1 MVKSHSLDSLPRNH
15 VRKVALPYLIRDRE
29 YLRHI
34 NKKGPFE
41 NDDLRSIFLATPLQT
56 YWAIDD
62 GGFRDG
68 PVCSRAAVIDRDP
81 ENGKLRTGARFQ
93 SCGIGKNVYSY
104 WPSEPGLGPESAPE
118 DFETDAF
125 IQVSPFATVLK
136 TLDFF
141 EGPQVLGRRIS
152 WAFPSNQLL
161 IFPRAG
167 EMKDAFYER
176 KTGSLQFYYHH
187 SAKGHVVY
195 TSLSH
200 DIVVHETTHAI
211 LDAIA
216 PDLYNATTTES
227 LALHEAIADLSS
239 IAQILTNRMM
249 LFSAQNLT
257 SSIISPPEVL
267 SQIAEEFGSDFRLRG
282 GMNFLRRMK
291 NKRTLDPSDR
301 GTDEF
306 GIPNRPDLTN
316 AHDVSQVLSGAVYAI
331 FEKRMNAVLLS
342 PEQRNRN
349 GLPMELEDTFYPVA
363 CRISHMVFRALDY
376 LPPGEATFG
385 DYGRAFLAA
394 AAATFSRPQ
403 KEERWLLEEFLSRK
417 IVDSE
422 VEMEI
427 RRDFS
432 ADELRENDLRR
443 LAGDKKAAKSFAE
456 KYRGLLGIPSK
467 SKFNVLSNVVALRSL
482 GSQSGKNRREELVFK
497 IHWEEWETHDLGP
510 RYPVEWAVRKG
521 TSLIVDR
528 TTGRI
533 LSLLTTNPSRRHR
546 EMRDQLLRR
555 FKDDGRL
562 LPDKEA
568 IGPDGK
574 PLVDLVIVSAKNGR
588 GRAQGSYATL
598 HQVLEE

>member
-1 MVKSHSLDSLPRNH
+1 MVKNHSLDSLARNR
-15 VRKVALPYLIRDRE
+15 VRRIALPYLIRDRE
-29 YLRHI
+29 YLRHH
-34 NKKGPFE
+34 NKEGPYE
-41 NDDLRSIFLATPLQT
+41 NDDLRSILLATPLQT

-68 PVCSRAAVIDRDP
+68 PACSRAAVTDLDS
-81 ENGKLRTGARFQ
+81 ENGRLRTGARFQ
-93 SCGIGKNVYSY
+93 SCGVGKTVYSY
-104 WPSEPGLGPESAPE
+104 WPSLPELGPESAPE

-141 EGPQVLGRRIS
+141 EGPQVLGRRVS
-152 WAFPSNQLL
+152 WAFPSHQLR
-161 IFPRAG
+161 IVPRAG

-187 SAKGHVVY
+187 SAKGHVIY

-239 IAQILTNRMM
+239 IAQTLTNRTV

-267 SQIAEEFGSDFRLRG
+267 SQIAEEFGSDLRLRD

-291 NKRTLDPSDR
+291 HKRTLDPSDK

-306 GIPNRPDLTN
+306 GIPNRPDLAN
-316 AHDVSQVLSGAVYAI
+316 PHDVSQVLSGAVYAV
-331 FEKRMNAVLLS
+331 FEKRMNALLLL
-342 PEQRNRN
+342 PERRDRY
-349 GLPMELEDTFYPVA
+349 GFPMELEDTFYPAA
-363 CRISHMVFRALDY
+363 CRISYMVFRSLDY
-376 LPPGEATFG
+376 LPPGEATFC

-394 AAATFSRPQ
+394 AAAAYSRPR

-422 VEMEI
+422 AEMEL

-432 ADELRENDLRR
+432 AEELRESDLRR
-443 LAGDKKAAKSFAE
+443 LAGDKKAATSFAE
-456 KYRGLLGIPSK
+456 KYRELLGIPSK
-467 SKFNVLSNVVALRSL
+467 SKFDVLSNVVASRSL

-497 IHWEEWETHDLGP
+497 VHWEEWETHDLGP

-521 TSLIVDR
+521 SSLIVDR

-533 LSLLTTNPSRRHR
+533 LSLLTTNPSHRHR

-555 FKDDGRL
+555 LKDDGRL
-562 LPDKEA
+562 LPDREA
-568 IGPDGK
+568 IGPDGRL
-574 PLVDLVIVSAKNGR
+574 LVNLVIVSAKNGR
-588 GRAQGSYATL
+588 GRAQGSFATL
-598 HQVLEE
+598 H